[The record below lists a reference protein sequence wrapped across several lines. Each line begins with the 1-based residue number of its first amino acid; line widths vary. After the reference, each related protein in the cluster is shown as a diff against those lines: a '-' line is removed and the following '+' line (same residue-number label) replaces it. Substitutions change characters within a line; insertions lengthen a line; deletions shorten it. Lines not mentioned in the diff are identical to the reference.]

1 MIVKSAKYIRKGF
14 KKLLDRRSRR
24 GRLQDHQSQEENQ
37 EDEEEEQK
45 GDEKGEQKGEE
56 SEEEEQKGEE
66 DDDNNNNI
74 NILYYNRVMN
84 YDEPNSRIGYWK
96 RHFDDERRNKVP
108 CQRPEP
114 LPRRSETIEQQVI
127 SSLKSEINTYKQ
139 MLYEESSRQEDLF
152 RSLCIEREKTRKYKF
167 QLQEIKK
174 CLEK

>member
-1 MIVKSAKYIRKGF
+1 M
-14 KKLLDRRSRR
+14 DRRSRR
-24 GRLQDHQSQEENQ
+24 RRSRRRRSRRRRHRRFREHQSQEENQ

-66 DDDNNNNI
+66 SDDNNNI

-84 YDEPNSRIGYWK
+84 YDEPNSRMGYWK

-139 MLYEESSRQEDLF
+139 MLYEETSKQEELF

-174 CLEK
+174 WIKSIFN